1 MSTLVSKK
9 RWANVYEWFMVILV
23 VVVVIMLFIEY
34 RLELSPQ
41 ASILFQR
48 VDTSILIIFAL
59 DYVIRLFWAE
69 KKKTFIR
76 SNIPDL
82 VAIVPFSSV
91 FRLARLA
98 RLTRLIR
105 LTRTM
110 RLVRVAVWLSRF
122 KDKFSVFI
130 RTNGLI
136 YMVFITMAVTLMGA
150 VSIYLLEDMSVIDSL
165 WWSFVTITTVG
176 YGDISPSTNGGK
188 LLASVLMLVGIGFLG
203 MVTGTIATYFL
214 GDKKTEA
221 VSYRDMTV
229 QSIKLKLDD
238 FDNLSEEEID
248 QMSAVLKS
256 LLKKE

>member
-1 MSTLVSKK
+1 MVSKK